1 MVDDKKNAQVEPTTE
16 AKTEDVEAIKTQLAE
31 AQAKLEE
38 AQHEAKS
45 HQEFGRKTKQ
55 ELDRQR
61 NLESEV
67 ASLKEELRGAV
78 AELMDVIE
86 SRSEVDSEERP
97 RKRKSE
103 EYRERHQAPEIKP
116 EQQRFMI
123 LGQEADRVLRD
134 AGLQITDA
142 EASVVYDLFKAN
154 QPDAGLREAIKLTEQ
169 KKTEATRKT
178 QESETEKEA
187 KRKQDIEEAARQL
200 LEERGVLKTD
210 TGAPMGSSGQVFTIS
225 EVLNMPRSEY
235 QKHFPQ
241 GFPDVMKA
249 KQEGRIKE

>member
-1 MVDDKKNAQVEPTTE
+1 MDDTKKAQVEPTTE

-38 AQHEAKS
+38 AQRESKS

-78 AELMDVIE
+78 AELMEVIE
-86 SRSEVDSEERP
+86 SRSEVDTEERP

-103 EYRERHQAPEIKP
+103 EYRERHKEPEITP

-123 LGQEADRVLRD
+123 LGQEADKVLKD

-142 EASVVYDLFKAN
+142 EAFGVYDLFRAN
-154 QPDAGLREAIKLTEQ
+154 HADAGLREAIRIAEQ

-178 QESETEKEA
+178 QESEAEKDT
-187 KRKQDIEEAARQL
+187 KRKQDIEEAARKL

-210 TGAPMGSSGQVFTIS
+210 TGTPMGSSGQVFTMS
-225 EVLNMPRSEY
+225 EVRNMQLSEY
-235 QKHFPQ
+235 HKHFPQ
-241 GFPDVMKA
+241 GFTDVIKA
-249 KQEGRIKE
+249 KNEGRIKE